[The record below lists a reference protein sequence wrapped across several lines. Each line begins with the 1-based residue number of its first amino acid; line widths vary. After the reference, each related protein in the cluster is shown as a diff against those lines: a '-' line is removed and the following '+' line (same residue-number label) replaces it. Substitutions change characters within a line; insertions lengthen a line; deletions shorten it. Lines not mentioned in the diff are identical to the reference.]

1 MKKLLTLVVLFALA
15 APVVAQEQKQSDA
28 AYLDAYI
35 EMARSDLKTQKTA
48 LITQAIPLT
57 EQESAAFW
65 PLYRKYDLELNQL
78 NDERLSLIKDYAAS
92 FQTMTDAKAKE
103 LTDRMLAWEE
113 KRVKMKKQYFGSFV
127 KAKKQY
133 LGEFRKVLPAAKAA
147 RLLQLENRIGMLI
160 DLQIAANVPLVE
172 KAN

>member
-1 MKKLLTLVVLFALA
+1 MKKLLILVVLCALA

-48 LITQAIPLT
+48 IITHAIPLT

-65 PLYRKYDLELNQL
+65 PVYRKYDLALNQL
-78 NDERLSLIKDYAAS
+78 NDQRVALIKDYAANY
-92 FQTMTDAKAKE
+92 QTMTDAKAKE
-103 LTDRMLAWEE
+103 LADRMLAWDE
-113 KRVKMKKQYFGSFV
+113 KRLKLKKQYFAQFN
-127 KAKKQY
+127 
-133 LGEFRKVLPAAKAA
+133 KVLPAAKAA
-147 RLLQLENRIGMLI
+147 RLMQIENRIGLLI

>member
-1 MKKLLTLVVLFALA
+1 MKKLLMLVVLLALA
-15 APVVAQEQKQSDA
+15 VPVVAQEQKQSDA

-48 LITQAIPLT
+48 LITQAIPMT

-92 FQTMTDAKAKE
+92 YQTMSDAKAKE
-103 LTDRMLAWEE
+103 LADRMLAWEE
-113 KRVKMKKQYFGSFV
+113 KRVKMKKHYFD
-127 KAKKQY
+127 
-133 LGEFRKVLPAAKAA
+133 EFRKVLPAVKAA
-147 RLLQLENRIGMLI
+147 RLLQIENHIGLLI
-160 DLQIAANVPLVE
+160 DLQIASNVPLIE
-172 KAN
+172 KAK